1 LIYIDVARE
10 FKATNAYCDVV
21 GVAVGDD
28 YAIEVE
34 WTRAVLVREEE
45 RSWAGV
51 DVYLCGVVYS
61 KSTSVKN
68 LIDGH
73 VASTAASQ
81 KHEFYHVITTGKNK
95 PHEITKYRCDVVE
108 P

>member
-1 LIYIDVARE
+1 VLGHGFDEHLGIAV
-10 FKATNAYCDVV
+10 VV

-34 WTRAVLVREEE
+34 WTQAVLVREEK

-61 KSTSVKN
+61 KSPRVEN

-73 VASTAASQ
+73 VASAAAPQ
-81 KHEFYHVITTGKNK
+81 EH
-95 PHEITKYRCDVVE
+95 
-108 P
+108 